1 MLKLLEE
8 VSMGT
13 VYAKIT
19 LKNAGDSI
27 RLADG
32 HITEKEVRTTTITAM
47 VDTGAGSLV
56 ISEQV
61 REKLGLAILGL
72 RSAAL
77 ANGDKEVCRLT
88 EPVEIHWKDRYT
100 TCHALVLPG
109 AEDVLLGAI
118 PLEDMDLLVDP
129 MRRELIGA
137 HGDEVV
143 CLVMGCGL

>member
-1 MLKLLEE
+1 
-8 VSMGT
+8 MGT
-13 VYAKIT
+13 VYAEIT
-19 LKNAGDSI
+19 LKNAIDVGEFQ
-27 RLADG
+27 RG
-32 HITEKEVRTTTITAM
+32 HISEQEVRLVTVTTM

-56 ISEQV
+56 IGEPV
-61 REKLGLAILGL
+61 REKLGLTVKGL

-77 ANGDKEVCRLT
+77 ANGGREVCRLT

-109 AEDVLLGAI
+109 VEDVLLGAI

-129 MRRELIGA
+129 ARRELTGA

-143 CLVMGCGL
+143 CLVMSCDL